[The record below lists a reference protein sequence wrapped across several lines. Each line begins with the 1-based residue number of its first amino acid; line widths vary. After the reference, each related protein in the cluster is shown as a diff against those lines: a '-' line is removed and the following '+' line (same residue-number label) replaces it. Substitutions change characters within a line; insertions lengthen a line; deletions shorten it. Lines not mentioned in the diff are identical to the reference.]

1 MNAFIKAF
9 KNLDAEMMGSMLI
22 GHAKE
27 TFEMDAENLTEDM
40 RTTLSQILR
49 HMKVLSSR
57 YVGDEFHFQLRVPG
71 STPPEVSVKMRKVEG
86 VWLIYDME

>member
-1 MNAFIKAF
+1 
-9 KNLDAEMMGSMLI
+9 MLI

-57 YVGDEFHFQLRVPG
+57 YVGDEFPLPN
-71 STPPEVSVKMRKVEG
+71 
-86 VWLIYDME
+86 